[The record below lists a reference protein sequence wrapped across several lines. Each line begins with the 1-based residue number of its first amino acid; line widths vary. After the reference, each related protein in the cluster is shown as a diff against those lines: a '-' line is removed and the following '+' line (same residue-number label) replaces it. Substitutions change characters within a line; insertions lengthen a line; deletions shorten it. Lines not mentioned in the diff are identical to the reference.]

1 MFSAY
6 FELLH
11 FCLLDVF
18 VLPLIVKQK
27 IVQIV
32 DQVLVSRFTKFFFVL
47 LFVWLEQDLEFIND
61 SLKVFDHRVELL
73 SEFFWESVD
82 HFSQCIVE
90 FFFKDHFLCLYW
102 ISHMLYD
109 EFFVFFACS
118 DEPIHGLFQVT
129 FSALRIFIFTEF
141 RIEI

>member
-73 SEFFWESVD
+73 SEFF
-82 HFSQCIVE
+82 
-90 FFFKDHFLCLYW
+90 
-102 ISHMLYD
+102 
-109 EFFVFFACS
+109 
-118 DEPIHGLFQVT
+118 
-129 FSALRIFIFTEF
+129 
-141 RIEI
+141 